1 MLKNLIKFTVIV
13 FLFIGDVL
21 AESFIDY
28 NVTGNKRV
36 SSQTIFN
43 FSKLKEGVDL
53 SKNDLNNALKKIY
66 ESNFFEEVSIN
77 ISNDTLNISVKEY
90 PIIQDVEFKGIKAK
104 KYVDALKDQ
113 IALKPKSSFNEFTL
127 EADLNLIS
135 NILRKSGFYFATVDV
150 QKERNSNNTINIIYD
165 VIMGDKAVISEI
177 KFIGDKKFKSSKLHS
192 VIKSEENK
200 FWKFLSENKYLNKER
215 TKLDKRLIKNFY
227 LDKGYYAVN
236 VEDVYTQIVDDKS
249 FSLTYKIDSG
259 NKYFFNT
266 FEIIIPDDYDIK
278 DFDVLIKVFKSLEKS
293 RYSYENIN
301 SILKEIDKIAAK
313 ENYEFIDVTVE
324 ETVKGNNKIDFV
336 FNIKEGDKFYVDSI
350 NILGNNITNE
360 EFIRQQLIVDE
371 GDPFNKLLHNKTIN
385 KLKSANI
392 FKSVKSDIKEGKTK
406 GLKIIDITVEEMPTG
421 EISAGAGYGS
431 SGSTFSVGIKENN
444 FSGKGIK
451 LDANLAVTQESI
463 RGKFAY
469 TNPNFLYSDR
479 TLTTSI
485 ESTSTDKEEDYGYK
499 SSLNRIALG
508 TSFEQF
514 ENLYFSPMISLVQE
528 SLSTTTSASAN
539 YKKQEGSYFDALFNY
554 SLTYDQRNSAYRPT
568 DGYLSTVVQ
577 EIPLVSEG
585 YAIVNGYQIK
595 GYNEIIND
603 SVLSVG
609 LYTRAITSLKT
620 NTDVRVSK
628 RLFLPESKLR
638 GFKSGKVGPKD
649 GPDYVGGNYMASFN
663 TALTLPFL
671 FPTLDKVD
679 FAVFFDAANMWHVDY
694 SKNIDQGNT
703 VRTATGVAVDVITPM
718 GPLSFSFTKP
728 ITKADGDTT
737 EGFRFNLGTTF

>member
-1 MLKNLIKFTVIV
+1 MLKNLIKFTVII

-28 NVTGNKRV
+28 SVTGNKRV

-104 KYVDALKDQ
+104 KFVDALRDQ
-113 IALKPKSSFNEFTL
+113 IVLKPKSSFNEFTL

-150 QKERNSNNTINIIYD
+150 QKEINSNNTINIIYD
-165 VIMGDKAVISEI
+165 VTMGDKAVISEI

-192 VIKSEENK
+192 VIKSEESK
-200 FWKFLSENKYLNKER
+200 FWKFLSQNIYLNKER

-266 FEIIIPDDYDIK
+266 FEIIIPDDYDVK
-278 DFDVLIKVFKSLEKS
+278 DFDELIKVFKSLEKS
-293 RYSYENIN
+293 RYSYESIN

-313 ENYEFIDVTVE
+313 ENYEFIDVAVE

-336 FNIKEGDKFYVDSI
+336 FNIKEGDKFYVESI

-360 EFIRQQLIVDE
+360 EFIRQQLVVDE

-392 FKSVKSDIKEGKTK
+392 FKLVKSDIKEGKSK

-451 LDANLAVTQESI
+451 LDASLAVTQESI

-479 TLTTSI
+479 SLTTSI
-485 ESTSTDKEEDYGYK
+485 ESTSTDKEQDYGYK
-499 SSLNRIALG
+499 SSLNKIALG

-514 ENLYFSPMISLVQE
+514 ENLYFSPMISLAQE

-539 YKKQEGSYFDALFNY
+539 YKKQEGSYLDALFNY
-554 SLTYDQRNSAYRPT
+554 SLTYDKRDSPYRPT
-568 DGYLSTVVQ
+568 EGYVSTVVQ

-595 GYNEIIND
+595 GYNEIMND

-649 GPDYVGGNYMASFN
+649 GADYVGGNYMASLN
-663 TALTLPFL
+663 TALSLPFL

-718 GPLSFSFTKP
+718 GPLSFSFSKP

>member
-1 MLKNLIKFTVIV
+1 MLKYLIKFTVII
-13 FLFIGDVL
+13 FLFIGDVS
-21 AESFIDY
+21 AESFKDY
-28 NVTGNKRV
+28 SVTGNKRV
-36 SSQTIFN
+36 SNQTIFN

-77 ISNDTLNISVKEY
+77 ISNDILNISVKEY

-104 KYVDALKDQ
+104 KYVDALREQ

-135 NILRKSGFYFATVDV
+135 NILRKSGFYFAIVDV
-150 QKERNSNNTINIIYD
+150 QKEINSNNTINIIYD
-165 VIMGDKAVISEI
+165 VTMGDKAVISEI

-192 VIKSEENK
+192 VIKSEESK
-200 FWKFLSENKYLNKER
+200 FWKFLSQNKYLNKER
-215 TKLDKRLIKNFY
+215 TKLDKRLIKSFY

-278 DFDVLIKVFKSLEKS
+278 DFDELIKVFKSLEKS
-293 RYSYENIN
+293 RYSYESIN

-313 ENYEFIDVTVE
+313 ENYEFIDVAVE

-336 FNIKEGDKFYVDSI
+336 FNIKEGDKFYVESI

-360 EFIRQQLIVDE
+360 EFIRQQLVVDE

-385 KLKSANI
+385 KLKGANI
-392 FKSVKSDIKEGKTK
+392 FKLVKSDIKEGKSK

-479 TLTTSI
+479 ALTTSI
-485 ESTSTDKEEDYGYK
+485 ESTTTDKEQDYGYK
-499 SSLNRIALG
+499 SSLNKIALG

-528 SLSTTTSASAN
+528 SLSTTTGASAN

-554 SLTYDQRNSAYRPT
+554 SLTYDQRNSPYRPT
-568 DGYLSTVVQ
+568 EGYVSTVVQ

-595 GYNEIIND
+595 GYNEIMND

-649 GPDYVGGNYMASFN
+649 GADYVGGNYMASLN
-663 TALTLPFL
+663 TALSLPFL

-718 GPLSFSFTKP
+718 GPLSFSFSKP